1 MNRRSLLPLQNYVTL
16 LSLFLILE
24 HFLTYRY
31 ESYLNDVGH
40 PGVAGVFLVLV
51 SVIGAARNSMSLYLL
66 CLASMGLSIVRPTL
80 GGALGRV
87 RLLALF
93 HLVFGILYVGTFS
106 LSKLATDRSWCHRR
120 YSLGFSALSVD
131 SEGFFVIFFVI
142 PLALTLT
149 AFLTWISESPMSS
162 SRQNESVL
170 TSNAVFSQCTR

>member
-1 MNRRSLLPLQNYVTL
+1 
-16 LSLFLILE
+16 
-24 HFLTYRY
+24 
-31 ESYLNDVGH
+31 
-40 PGVAGVFLVLV
+40 
-51 SVIGAARNSMSLYLL
+51 MSLYLL

-87 RLLALF
+87 RLLALL

-106 LSKLATDRSWCHRR
+106 LSKLAADRRLYHRR

-149 AFLTWISESPMSS
+149 AFLTWIS
-162 SRQNESVL
+162 
-170 TSNAVFSQCTR
+170 

>member
-51 SVIGAARNSMSLYLL
+51 SVIAAARNSMSLYLL

-93 HLVFGILYVGTFS
+93 HLVFGILYVRIF
-106 LSKLATDRSWCHRR
+106 
-120 YSLGFSALSVD
+120 ALSY
-131 SEGFFVIFFVI
+131 
-142 PLALTLT
+142 
-149 AFLTWISESPMSS
+149 
-162 SRQNESVL
+162 
-170 TSNAVFSQCTR
+170 SNVSADRRD